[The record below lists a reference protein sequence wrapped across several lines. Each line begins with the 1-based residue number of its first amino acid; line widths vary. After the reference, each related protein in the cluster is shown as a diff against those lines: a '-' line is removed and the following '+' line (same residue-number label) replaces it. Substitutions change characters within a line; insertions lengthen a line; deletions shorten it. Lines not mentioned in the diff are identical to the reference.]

1 MGDFMKLLKQ
11 MVDDRRWNASFV
23 LVGTLFRFF
32 RPIVECSRGIFV
44 IAVSIEIDVRL
55 PSFLTEFGVF
65 QFIFL
70 NRWPHRYL
78 SDPYTLFS

>member
-44 IAVSIEIDVRL
+44 IAVSIEIDVMLR
-55 PSFLTEFGVF
+55 SF
-65 QFIFL
+65 
-70 NRWPHRYL
+70 
-78 SDPYTLFS
+78 